1 MNTYRK
7 LSETAI
13 YNIDNLDYDATYQ
26 NLRTTP
32 NKNIGSL
39 EKSEKGHITCR
50 FKRPNIFV
58 EISPKGKMNIYYD
71 RYDDVNKI
79 TRILWEQKLVVCDR
93 FSIERDVPRTLKG
106 VQEGLKASLDDL
118 IEPELLQRLN
128 YHNYILPTTPPKTFQ
143 ALAEGIRN
151 YLTELTE
158 RLEYN
163 RAVQEMENTTGWV
176 ITFGTTVTGSSNY
189 PKACDR
195 LIEELTSALKESS
208 YGFRLYEE
216 DRDGEGLSLRYAFVW
231 SPAANALEF
240 PPYPECWQQLEL
252 APFRSIYPDSDF
264 EDIHRDDD
272 LD

>member
-1 MNTYRK
+1 MNTHRK

-26 NLRTTP
+26 KLRTSP
-32 NKNIGSL
+32 NRNIGSL
-39 EKSEKGHITCR
+39 AKSEKGHITCW
-50 FKRPNIFV
+50 FKRPNIVV

-128 YHNYILPTTPPKTFQ
+128 YERYILHTTPPKTFQ

-158 RLEYN
+158 RLKYK
-163 RAVQEMENTTGWV
+163 RAVEEMENTT
-176 ITFGTTVTGSSNY
+176 
-189 PKACDR
+189 
-195 LIEELTSALKESS
+195 E
-208 YGFRLYEE
+208 
-216 DRDGEGLSLRYAFVW
+216 
-231 SPAANALEF
+231 
-240 PPYPECWQQLEL
+240 
-252 APFRSIYPDSDF
+252 
-264 EDIHRDDD
+264 
-272 LD
+272 

>member
-26 NLRTTP
+26 NLRTP
-32 NKNIGSL
+32 NKNIRSL

-71 RYDDVNKI
+71 RCDDVNKI

-128 YHNYILPTTPPKTFQ
+128 YHNYILPTAPQKPSK
-143 ALAEGIRN
+143 R
-151 YLTELTE
+151 
-158 RLEYN
+158 
-163 RAVQEMENTTGWV
+163 W
-176 ITFGTTVTGSSNY
+176 
-189 PKACDR
+189 
-195 LIEELTSALKESS
+195 LKEFATISQ
-208 YGFRLYEE
+208 
-216 DRDGEGLSLRYAFVW
+216 SLRRGSNTIEQLKRW
-231 SPAANALEF
+231 RI
-240 PPYPECWQQLEL
+240 QQ
-252 APFRSIYPDSDF
+252 SGS
-264 EDIHRDDD
+264 
-272 LD
+272 

>member
-26 NLRTTP
+26 NLRTP
-32 NKNIGSL
+32 NKNLRSL

-71 RYDDVNKI
+71 RCDDVNKI

-106 VQEGLKASLDDL
+106 VQDGLKASLNDL
-118 IEPELLQRLN
+118 IETELLQRLN
-128 YHNYILPTTPPKTFQ
+128 YHNYILPTAPPKTFQ
-143 ALAEGIRN
+143 ALAEGMRN

-163 RAVQEMENTTGWV
+163 RAVEEMENTTEWV

-231 SPAANALEF
+231 NPADDTFDF
-240 PPYPECWQQLEL
+240 PAYPECWQRLEL
-252 APFRSIYPDSDF
+252 APFKSIYPDSDF
-264 EDIHRDDD
+264 EDIYGDDD

>member
-1 MNTYRK
+1 
-7 LSETAI
+7 
-13 YNIDNLDYDATYQ
+13 
-26 NLRTTP
+26 
-32 NKNIGSL
+32 
-39 EKSEKGHITCR
+39 
-50 FKRPNIFV
+50 
-58 EISPKGKMNIYYD
+58 
-71 RYDDVNKI
+71 
-79 TRILWEQKLVVCDR
+79 
-93 FSIERDVPRTLKG
+93 VPRTLKG

-118 IEPELLQRLN
+118 IEPDLLQRLH
-128 YHNYILPTTPPKTFQ
+128 YHNYILPTAPPKTFQ

-208 YGFRLYEE
+208 YGCRLYEE
-216 DRDGEGLSLRYAFVW
+216 DKNGEGLSLRYAFVW

-252 APFRSIYPDSDF
+252 APFRSIYPDSNF
-264 EDIHRDDD
+264 ENIHRDDD

>member
-7 LSETAI
+7 LSKTAI

-128 YHNYILPTTPPKTFQ
+128 YHNYISFQLRPQKPSKRWPKEFATISQ
-143 ALAEGIRN
+143 SLLRGS
-151 YLTELTE
+151 
-158 RLEYN
+158 
-163 RAVQEMENTTGWV
+163 NTIEQFKRWRIPQG
-176 ITFGTTVTGSSNY
+176 GS
-189 PKACDR
+189 
-195 LIEELTSALKESS
+195 
-208 YGFRLYEE
+208 
-216 DRDGEGLSLRYAFVW
+216 
-231 SPAANALEF
+231 
-240 PPYPECWQQLEL
+240 
-252 APFRSIYPDSDF
+252 
-264 EDIHRDDD
+264 
-272 LD
+272 

>member
-1 MNTYRK
+1 MNTNRK
-7 LSETAI
+7 LSNTAI

-39 EKSEKGHITCR
+39 EKSEKGHIICR

-71 RYDDVNKI
+71 RYNDVSKI
-79 TRILWEQKLVVCDR
+79 TRILWKQKLVVCDR
-93 FSIERDVPRTLKG
+93 FSIERDVPLTLKG
-106 VQEGLKASLDDL
+106 VQEGLEASLDGL
-118 IEPELLQRLN
+118 VEPGFLRRLN
-128 YHNYILPTTPPKTFQ
+128 YDNYIPPTAPPKTFQ

-163 RAVQEMENTTGWV
+163 RAVEEMENTTEWV
-176 ITFGTTVTGSSNY
+176 VTFGTTVTGSSKY

-208 YGFRLYEE
+208 YGFRLHEE
-216 DRDGEGLSLRYAFVW
+216 DRDSEGPLCAMPSFGVPLTI
-231 SPAANALEF
+231 
-240 PPYPECWQQLEL
+240 
-252 APFRSIYPDSDF
+252 RSIF
-264 EDIHRDDD
+264 QHIQNAGNN
-272 LD
+272 